1 MATIRPF
8 AAIRYVPRPDVDF
21 SRVIAP
27 PYDVLDEA
35 GKAALQSRHPNNI
48 VNIDLP
54 WLPPKTVGPD
64 EVYARADM
72 ALQSWLSA
80 GILKRDSRPGIYPY
94 THSFEHHGK
103 TFHRRG
109 LIATVRLSAFG
120 QGHVVPHEKTYS
132 APIEDRLKLMRATGA
147 QLSPIFGLF
156 SDARSDI
163 TRLVYQNLGRPS
175 LDGTMDGV
183 RHQLWEIHD
192 NEIER
197 QAIDLMGTKPIY
209 IADGHHR
216 YTTAL
221 QYQKEMEQAHGGPLP
236 PNHPA
241 NFCMFVLVSMQ
252 DDGLLILPTHR
263 LIGGLSNFDI
273 QIFRGALGKNGVIS
287 DTPFLPSQIN
297 EFMETTLAK
306 APPNSFGLFDAKTKK
321 IHLVTITHL
330 DVMKEIE
337 PDHSDAWRKLDVA
350 VLQSYLLDRVVQT
363 EFAGIKEITKGYT
376 ADAKEVPAKV
386 DGKQFQIAF
395 LLRSTPLHALEE
407 LGKTKEVMPQKS
419 TYFYPKLA
427 TGMAI
432 NPIR

>member
-1 MATIRPF
+1 
-8 AAIRYVPRPDVDF
+8 VDF

-35 GKAALQSRHPNNI
+35 GKAALQSKHPNNI

-64 EVYARADM
+64 EVYTRADM
-72 ALQSWLSA
+72 TLNAWISA
-80 GILKRDSRPGIYPY
+80 GILKRDTRPAIYPY
-94 THSFEHHGK
+94 TQSFDHHGK

-109 LIATVRLSAFG
+109 LIATVRLSPFG
-120 QGHVVPHEKTYS
+120 QGQVVPHEKTYS

-156 SDARSDI
+156 SDPRSDI
-163 TRLVYQNLGRPS
+163 TRLLYQDLGRPA
-175 LDGTMDGV
+175 LDGTLDGV
-183 RHQLWEIHD
+183 RHQLWESRD
-192 NEIER
+192 TEIER
-197 QAIDLMGTKPIY
+197 QVIDLMGTKPIY

-221 QYQKEMEQAHGGPLP
+221 QYQKEMEQANGGPLP

-263 LIGGLSNFDI
+263 LIGAVSNFDVNA
-273 QIFRGALGKNGVIS
+273 FKNALGANGTVAE
-287 DTPFLPSQIN
+287 TPFTADTI
-297 EFMETTLAK
+297 EAFMDTTLAK
-306 APPNSFGLFDAKTKK
+306 APANSFGLFDGKAKK
-321 IHLVTITHL
+321 IYLVTVTNL
-330 DVMKEIE
+330 GVMKEIE

-350 VLQSYLLDRVVQT
+350 VLQSYLLDRIVQK
-363 EFAGIKEITKGYT
+363 EFGGGSEITKGYT
-376 ADAKEVPAKV
+376 ADAKEVPGKV
-386 DGKQFQIAF
+386 DGDKFQIAF